1 MLLRKT
7 IPVARRVLGDSNEIT
22 IRMRWSYAEALYPD
36 TSATLEDLREA
47 ANTLE
52 DTERTARRVLGG
64 AHPTAV
70 AIEQSLYNV
79 RAALRARGKYTERSY
94 KFRGSTDCHWP
105 VASRFSGRCA
115 PGCATRAP

>member
-1 MLLRKT
+1 
-7 IPVARRVLGDSNEIT
+7 
-22 IRMRWSYAEALYPD
+22 MRWSYAEALYPD

-79 RAALRARGKYTERSY
+79 RAALRARGVV
-94 KFRGSTDCHWP
+94 G
-105 VASRFSGRCA
+105 V
-115 PGCATRAP
+115 